1 MITEK
6 DNRYF
11 KELAYMQNKITD
23 DFARQVFRR
32 IFMGYYSFKIGKRKD
47 KLVTKG
53 QILEHLIGEGLMQRR
68 PDGTLPDDRKVRE
81 SARELLKMGYP
92 VVATSNSKG
101 YYIAER
107 ESEIDRPQRQNH
119 ERAVAIL
126 AVDKGYN
133 KVRALLSGQTRLFM

>member
-1 MITEK
+1 MITER

-11 KELAYMQNKITD
+11 KELAYLQKNISD
-23 DFARQVFRR
+23 DFMRQVFRR
-32 IFMGYYSFKIGKRKD
+32 VFMGFYSFKLGKRKD
-47 KLVTKG
+47 KFVTKE
-53 QILEHLIGEGLMQRR
+53 QILYHLIDEGFMQRR
-68 PDGTLPDDRKVRE
+68 PDGELPDDRRVRE
-81 SARELLKMGYP
+81 AARELLKMGYP
-92 VVATSNSKG
+92 VVATSNNKG

-133 KVRALLSGQTRLFM
+133 KVRALLSGQTRFFV

>member
-1 MITEK
+1 MLTNGDYK
-6 DNRYF
+6 F
-11 KELAYMQNKITD
+11 CKELAYLQREIKD
-23 DFARQVFRR
+23 DFQREVFARV
-32 IFMGYYSFKIGKRKD
+32 FMGFYTFKKGNRKD
-47 KLVTKG
+47 KFVTKE
-53 QILEHLIGEGLMQRR
+53 QILRHLIEKGLMF
-68 PDGTLPDDRKVRE
+68 PKSDGALPDDRRVRE
-81 SARELLKMGYP
+81 AARELLKMGYP
-92 VVATSNSKG
+92 VVATSNNKG